1 MRKEKY
7 FKQKSLHGVF
17 CSVKIMHLEK
27 HHIFKLVCSSMN
39 LLKII
44 VKICYLPS
52 NIIDLFH
59 DGGRYHIE
67 TSPLICRKSMDWFV
81 YDNGLRHERF
91 KDFLSKCYHI
101 CSFLWIPV
109 VTFTEEILNGKSHFF
124 VQWQLTS
131 ETEIP
136 HFQISHWRIIRKA
149 MGQQVL

>member
-1 MRKEKY
+1 MFITEKID
-7 FKQKSLHGVF
+7 KLSHCAKNKVF
-17 CSVKIMHLEK
+17 R
-27 HHIFKLVCSSMN
+27 
-39 LLKII
+39 
-44 VKICYLPS
+44 
-52 NIIDLFH
+52 DLFH

-124 VQWQLTS
+124 VQ
-131 ETEIP
+131 
-136 HFQISHWRIIRKA
+136 
-149 MGQQVL
+149 